1 MRQGRYRKHQRDGGS
16 HEPFEPAGSRH
27 DDWRERTCATSPGFI
42 PMKRQLHVMLVLW
55 TSVSLAVSGCAPT
68 QPYFFFEDGD
78 MSHYVGM
85 ATAIEH
91 PDLDT
96 QRLSEVE
103 HAGPP
108 LTVSDPEYAELWELA
123 LQDAVR
129 ITLEN
134 SKVIRTIR
142 GAEAQFGGQRPQED
156 TAPSQLLALAGNP
169 EAVSTVYDAALAESD
184 PNFGPE
190 GALSAFDAQLGSA
203 LFWEKNDRPQNL
215 ELRIDT
221 NGDGVPDALDP
232 NLERFGFARIRRQDL
247 GQFNTTLSKRLVTG
261 GRVAV
266 AANTI
271 YEFSNVG
278 RRELPSDWTQNFE
291 FQFSQPLLQG
301 SGLLFNRIAGPFDP
315 FNGAGSPNFDGVL
328 IARINTDIRLAD
340 FEANVRNLVREV
352 EGAYWD
358 LYFAYRN
365 LEARK
370 VGRDSALATWRKVK
384 ALSVEGARGG
394 EADKEAQAR
403 EQFYFFRAEVE
414 TALSD
419 LFNAES
425 RLRYLMGLT
434 ATDGRLISPATEPG
448 MAHVEFDWHEI
459 HAESLV
465 RSAELRQQRWR
476 IKRAEL
482 ELMAAKNLLL
492 PRLDLV
498 TRYRWLGLG
507 DELINSDGR
516 GYSGSNEDI
525 LADTDAFSTL
535 TDGNFQESQIG
546 INMNIPLGFR
556 RELATVR
563 NQQLQVAENR
573 AILQDQELELSHA
586 LANAVRV
593 LNTSYTLMQTNFN
606 RVVAAQRQV
615 EALDELFR
623 LGTITVDLVLDAQR
637 RLADALT
644 SAYRAQ
650 ADYNA
655 AIAQV
660 HFRKGSLLEYNGVY
674 LAEGPWP
681 GKAYFDAHRRGR
693 ARDAALFLDYGFS
706 RPDVISRG
714 PASQQIGDMVPQ
726 GAIYDGQII
735 HDGMPVPA
743 PGEPTPAPAPPPT
756 DPSKPM
762 EELPTPPGPATMK
775 PLRTPTQLSKHQTP
789 SAQPA
794 QFEHESSSKSG
805 SSGGFDWK
813 LERPTEPKR
822 DVSVMKAAASTP
834 VAGSSDKVANTTKIR
849 LTVGESKDSA
859 WQNSQVRVASAQEEA
874 GESSGW
880 KRASK

>member
-1 MRQGRYRKHQRDGGS
+1 
-16 HEPFEPAGSRH
+16 
-27 DDWRERTCATSPGFI
+27 
-42 PMKRQLHVMLVLW
+42 MKRQLHVMLVLW
-55 TSVSLAVSGCAPT
+55 TSISLVMSGCAPT

-85 ATAIEH
+85 ATSLEH
-91 PDLDT
+91 PDVET
-96 QRLSEVE
+96 ARLAEVE
-103 HAGPP
+103 HARKP
-108 LTVSDPEYAELWELA
+108 LTVTDPDYAELWELS

-129 ITLEN
+129 YTLEN

-142 GAEAQFGGQRPQED
+142 GAEAQFGGQRQQEER
-156 TAPSQLLALAGNP
+156 APSQLLASSANP
-169 EAVSTVYDAALAESD
+169 DALSTVYDAALTESD
-184 PNFGPE
+184 ENFGVE
-190 GALSAFDAQLGSA
+190 SALSAFDAQLGSA

-215 ELRIDT
+215 ELRIDA
-221 NGDGVPDALDP
+221 NGDGVPDTLDP
-232 NLERFGFARIRRQDL
+232 NIERFGFARIRRQDL

-291 FQFSQPLLQG
+291 LQVSQPLLQG
-301 SGLLFNRIAGPFDP
+301 AGMLFNRIAGPVDP

-328 IARINTDIRLAD
+328 IARIATDIRLAD

-352 EGAYWD
+352 ESAYWD
-358 LYFAYRN
+358 LYFGYRN

-384 ALSVEGARGG
+384 ALAEQGGKGG

-419 LFNAES
+419 LFSAEN
-425 RLRYLMGLT
+425 RLRYLMGLP

-448 MAHVEFDWHEI
+448 MARVEFDWNEI
-459 HAESLV
+459 HAEALV

-476 IKRAEL
+476 IKQKEL

-498 TRYRWLGLG
+498 WRHRFLGLG
-507 DELINSDGR
+507 DDLINSDGR
-516 GYSGSNEDI
+516 AYSGSNEDI

-535 TDGNFQESQIG
+535 VDGNFQESQIG
-546 INMNIPLGFR
+546 MQFNMPLGFR
-556 RELATVR
+556 RELSTVR
-563 NQQLQVAENR
+563 NRQLQVADYR

-586 LANAVRV
+586 LTEAVRV
-593 LNTSYTLMQTNFN
+593 LDVSYTLMETNFN
-606 RVVAAQRQV
+606 RVVAAQKQV
-615 EALDELFR
+615 EALELLFES
-623 LGTITVDLVLDAQR
+623 GTVTVDFVLDAQR

-650 ADYNA
+650 SDYNG

-693 ARDAALFLDYGFS
+693 ARDAAVFLDYGFT

-714 PASQQIGDMVPQ
+714 PASQQIDDMAPQ
-726 GAIYDGQII
+726 GAFMGGEII
-735 HDGMPVPA
+735 HHGAPVQA
-743 PGEPTPAPAPPPT
+743 PGEPTPAPPPAT
-756 DPSKPM
+756 DPSMPM

-775 PLRTPTQLSKHQTP
+775 PLRSPAQLSKRQTS

-794 QFEHESSSKSG
+794 LFESQSPTESG
-805 SSGGFDWK
+805 SSGPFDWK
-813 LERPTEPKR
+813 LDRPTTPKR
-822 DVSVMKAAASTP
+822 DVSVLKAVATSAASD
-834 VAGSSDKVANTTKIR
+834 AGNAGDNGTRDGDAVTTIR
-849 LTVGESKDSA
+849 LTVGESVDTN
-859 WQNSQVRVASAQEEA
+859 WRNSDVRQASAQETT
-874 GESSGW
+874 SGSTGW
-880 KRASK
+880 TRAKK

>member
-1 MRQGRYRKHQRDGGS
+1 
-16 HEPFEPAGSRH
+16 
-27 DDWRERTCATSPGFI
+27 
-42 PMKRQLHVMLVLW
+42 MKRQLHVMLVLW

-91 PDLDT
+91 PDLET
-96 QRLSEVE
+96 QSLAEVQ
-103 HAGPP
+103 HVGPP
-108 LTVSDPEYAELWELA
+108 LTITDPEYAELWELS

-129 ITLEN
+129 LALEN
-134 SKVIRTIR
+134 SKIIRTLGGR
-142 GAEAQFGGQRPQED
+142 EAQFGGQRSQSDE
-156 TAPSQLLALAGNP
+156 APDRLLNLAGNP
-169 EAVSTVYDAALAESD
+169 EAVVSVYDAALAESD
-184 PNFGPE
+184 PTFGPE

-221 NGDGVPDALDP
+221 NGDGLPDALDP

-278 RRELPSDWTQNFE
+278 RRELPSDWNQNFE
-291 FQFSQPLLQG
+291 FQVSQPLLQG
-301 SGLLFNRIAGPFDP
+301 AGLLYNRIAGPFDP
-315 FNGAGSPNFDGVL
+315 FNGAGSVQLNDGVL
-328 IARINTDIRLAD
+328 IARIRTDITLAT

-352 EGAYWD
+352 EAAYWD
-358 LYFAYRN
+358 LYFGYRN

-370 VGRDSALATWRKVK
+370 VGQNSALATWRKVE
-384 ALSVEGARGG
+384 ALRIEGARGG

-403 EQFYFFRAEVE
+403 EQYYFFRAEVE
-414 TALSD
+414 TAQSD
-419 LFNAES
+419 LFRAEN
-425 RLRYLMGLT
+425 RLRYLMGLM
-434 ATDGRLISPATEPG
+434 ATDGRLISPSTEPG
-448 MAHVEFDWHEI
+448 MARVQFDWNEI
-459 HAESLV
+459 HSEALV

-476 IKRAEL
+476 VKQAEL

-498 TRYRWLGLG
+498 WRHRFLGLG
-507 DELINSDGR
+507 DDLLNSDGR

-546 INMNIPLGFR
+546 VQLNMPFGFR

-573 AILQDQELELSHA
+573 ELLQDQELELSHA
-586 LANAVRV
+586 LTEAVRV
-593 LNTSYTLMQTNFN
+593 LDTSYTLMQTNFN

-615 EALDELFR
+615 EVLEESFQ
-623 LGTITVDLVLDAQR
+623 LGTITVDFVLDAQR

-644 SAYRAQ
+644 SAYRSQ
-650 ADYNA
+650 ADYNLN
-655 AIAQV
+655 IAQV
-660 HFRKGSLLEYNGVY
+660 HFRKGSLLEYSGVY

-693 ARDAALFLDYGFS
+693 ARDAAVFLDYGFS

-714 PASQQIGDMVPQ
+714 PASQQIDDMVPEA
-726 GAIYDGQII
+726 AIFDGQIL

-743 PGEPTPAPAPPPT
+743 PGEPTPAPAPPSATPA
-756 DPSKPM
+756 KPL

-775 PLRTPTQLSKHQTP
+775 SLRSPMQLSKQQT
-789 SAQPA
+789 SNAQPA
-794 QFEHESSSKSG
+794 LFENQPSSESKS
-805 SSGGFDWK
+805 SGTFDWK
-813 LERPTEPKR
+813 LERPTAPKR
-822 DVSVMKAAASTP
+822 DVSVMKAAASSP
-834 VAGSSDKVANTTKIR
+834 AGSSSDHDASTTKIR

-859 WQNSQVRVASAQEEA
+859 WQNSQVRVASAHEDA
-874 GESSGW
+874 GESTGW
-880 KRASK
+880 KRAEK